1 MTKQEFKKIVKLL
14 KDYYRDNSFTSVV
27 QTVYWEKWK
36 GYSYS
41 TVYKAI
47 MDAFENL
54 DSYGRVPTL
63 KQYEPFIEKYRL
75 HSMPVKLSREVQ
87 TILDELEMS
96 EKIPIPDEV
105 AEWNVRSMN
114 VLVKAIL
121 DKKNIGFKFSEAE
134 FLSRYSEKL
143 VALWLERVEIDS
155 RISYSDFWRLSYD
168 TFFEVIRR
176 IHPEL
181 AQLVDEALALEN
193 GGVA

>member
-14 KDYYRDNSFTSVV
+14 KDYYRDNSFSSVV

-36 GYSYS
+36 GYTYS

-105 AEWNVRSMN
+105 AEWNVRSLN

-134 FLSRYSEKL
+134 FLSRYSEQL

>member
-14 KDYYRDNSFTSVV
+14 KDYYRDNSFSPVV

-47 MDAFENL
+47 MDAIENL

-87 TILDELEMS
+87 TILDELEMA